1 MTDIAII
8 GGGISGLAA
17 AWEAA
22 GRGADVVVLE
32 TDRQVGGKLR
42 TSPFAG
48 VELDEAAD
56 AFLARV
62 PEGVELCTELGL
74 DGDFVSPTT
83 GSAFVLT
90 ERGLR
95 RLPPEQLLG
104 VPTDL
109 DALEAADIL
118 SADGLARARED
129 LDAPHDN
136 PGGDESVAGGWAT
149 RCSTCS
155 SARSSAARGPP
166 TATASRCRWPPPR
179 WPPPATGDPASS
191 GPPPRHARRRS
202 PPAPPPVTARSS
214 TRPGAAWDGSWPR

>member
-1 MTDIAII
+1 GRHRGRARLRTHRLDQRRARRDGRTGRPGAAHRGGTRRRGRPGRPHTPLGEVPMTDIAII

-42 TSPFAG
+42 TTPFAG
-48 VELDEAAD
+48 VDLDEAAD

-62 PEGVELCTELGL
+62 PEGIELCTELGL

-83 GSAFVLT
+83 GSSFVLT

-104 VPTDL
+104 IPTDL
-109 DALEAADIL
+109 
-118 SADGLARARED
+118 
-129 LDAPHDN
+129 
-136 PGGDESVAGGWAT
+136 
-149 RCSTCS
+149 
-155 SARSSAARGPP
+155 
-166 TATASRCRWPPPR
+166 
-179 WPPPATGDPASS
+179 
-191 GPPPRHARRRS
+191 
-202 PPAPPPVTARSS
+202 
-214 TRPGAAWDGSWPR
+214 